1 MGSGVGGKWGCEA
14 AHLGGGGGG
23 GGGRGNCAQ
32 IKVRNNGLE
41 LVKHGAN

>member
-14 AHLGGGGGG
+14 AHLGGGER
-23 GGGRGNCAQ
+23 GRGGDRAQ